1 MNEASMTG
9 EAAQAGLSEGG
20 GRAQDVYE
28 RLRDDLLALRLVP
41 GERLSERNLE
51 RRLGASRTPI
61 REALMRLEAEGL
73 VQRGEGGLRVA
84 PLDLDELLEV
94 FELRIETEALA
105 VRLACTR
112 ADHARLDAL
121 QARMDGVL
129 ADPSPDAWY
138 AIGTDYHIELA
149 ALSGNRFVHRSVR
162 DAVTRIARARWL
174 MASSEAGA
182 LRRPSRAQ
190 RHRGDDPR
198 QPPRRGRGGDSR
210 PYRHRARQP
219 RCRHARGA
227 SRLEGAWRADGG
239 IGTTLIPRA
248 A

>member
-1 MNEASMTG
+1 LNEASMTG
-9 EAAQAGLSEGG
+9 EVAQVGLSEGA
-20 GRAQDVYE
+20 GRAQDVYD

-61 REALMRLEAEGL
+61 REALMRLEGEGL

-84 PLDLDELLEV
+84 PLDLEELLEA

-121 QARMDGVL
+121 QARMDAVL

-138 AIGTDYHIELA
+138 AIGTDYHVELA

-174 MASSEAGA
+174 MASSEKGRLAA
-182 LRRPSRAQ
+182 HQEHSAIVAMIRESRPAEAEAAIRAHIGIVRDSLVAAMREEHRGWKARGVQMVVSAQ
-190 RHRGDDPR
+190 R
-198 QPPRRGRGGDSR
+198 
-210 PYRHRARQP
+210 
-219 RCRHARGA
+219 
-227 SRLEGAWRADGG
+227 
-239 IGTTLIPRA
+239 
-248 A
+248 

>member
-1 MNEASMTG
+1 MTG
-9 EAAQAGLSEGG
+9 EAAQAGLSEGA
-20 GRAQDVYE
+20 GRAQDVYD

-61 REALMRLEAEGL
+61 REALMRLEGEGL

-121 QARMDGVL
+121 QSRMDGVL
-129 ADPSPDAWY
+129 ADPTPDAWY

-162 DAVTRIARARWL
+162 DGVTRIARARWL
-174 MASSEAGA
+174 MASSESGRRAAHREHSAIVA
-182 LRRPSRAQ
+182 LIRDNRPDEAEAAIRAHIGIVRDSLVAAMREEHRGWKARGVQMVVSAQ
-190 RHRGDDPR
+190 R
-198 QPPRRGRGGDSR
+198 
-210 PYRHRARQP
+210 
-219 RCRHARGA
+219 
-227 SRLEGAWRADGG
+227 
-239 IGTTLIPRA
+239 
-248 A
+248 

>member
-1 MNEASMTG
+1 MTG
-9 EAAQAGLSEGG
+9 EDAQNAGSDGT
-20 GRAQDVYE
+20 GRAQDIYE

-61 REALMRLEAEGL
+61 REALLRLEAEGL
-73 VQRGEGGLRVA
+73 VQRGEGGLHVA

-105 VRLACTR
+105 VRLACAR

-121 QARMDGVL
+121 QARMDAVL

-138 AIGTDYHIELA
+138 AIGTDYHVEIA

-174 MASSEAGA
+174 MASSEEG
-182 LRRPSRAQ
+182 RRAAHREHSAIVTMIRENRPEEAEAAIRAHIGIV
-190 RHRGDDPR
+190 RNSLVCAMREEHR
-198 QPPRRGRGGDSR
+198 SW
-210 PYRHRARQP
+210 RARGVQM
-219 RCRHARGA
+219 RLSA
-227 SRLEGAWRADGG
+227 S
-239 IGTTLIPRA
+239 
-248 A
+248 

>member
-1 MNEASMTG
+1 LNEAFMTG
-9 EAAQAGLSEGG
+9 ETAQAGLSEGS
-20 GRAQDVYE
+20 GRAQDVYD
-28 RLRDDLLALRLVP
+28 RLREDLLALRLVP

-61 REALMRLEAEGL
+61 REALMRLEGEGL
-73 VQRGEGGLRVA
+73 VQRGESGLRVA
-84 PLDLDELLEV
+84 PLDLDELLEA

-121 QARMDGVL
+121 QARMDAVL

-138 AIGTDYHIELA
+138 AIGTDYHVELA

-174 MASSEAGA
+174 MASSETGRLAAHREHSGI
-182 LRRPSRAQ
+182 LRMIRENRPAEAEAAIRAHIGIV
-190 RHRGDDPR
+190 RDSLVSAMHEEHRGWK
-198 QPPRRGRGGDSR
+198 
-210 PYRHRARQP
+210 
-219 RCRHARGA
+219 ARGVQMKMG
-227 SRLEGAWRADGG
+227 EG
-239 IGTTLIPRA
+239 
-248 A
+248 

>member
-9 EAAQAGLSEGG
+9 EAAQAALPEGA

-28 RLRDDLLALRLVP
+28 RLRDDLLALHLVP

-61 REALMRLEAEGL
+61 REALMRLEGEGL

-174 MASSEAGA
+174 MASSEAGRCAAHREHSAIVAMIRANRPDAAEAAIRAHIGIVRDA
-182 LRRPSRAQ
+182 LVAAMREE
-190 RHRGDDPR
+190 HRGWK
-198 QPPRRGRGGDSR
+198 
-210 PYRHRARQP
+210 
-219 RCRHARGA
+219 ARGVQM
-227 SRLEGAWRADGG
+227 L
-239 IGTTLIPRA
+239 IGER
-248 A
+248 